1 MLDEL
6 YKLTRIII
14 LYIIILV
21 LYYQFKDTYTRTTLT
36 TILFIICVFVFKINY
51 KSALLYLFLATC
63 AVFTEYIFIRFF
75 SNSWDYR
82 KPDQLLVPYWLIPLW
97 SVAIIIIIK
106 LYQIFKMIT

>member
-6 YKLTRIII
+6 YELTRIII

>member
-21 LYYQFKDTYTRTTLT
+21 LYHQFKDTYTRTSLT
-36 TILFIICVFVFKINY
+36 TILFVACIFVFKIDY
-51 KSALLYLFLATC
+51 KTALLYLFLATC
-63 AVFTEYIFIRFF
+63 AVFTEYIFIRFL
-75 SNSWDYR
+75 SDTWDYR

-97 SVAIIIIIK
+97 SVAIIIIIE
-106 LYQIFKMIT
+106 LYHVFKMIT